1 MGVVVTVADYGGVP
15 VLTWL
20 EVRGFRAF
28 GTETRRLDFD
38 APLSVVHGGNSVG
51 KSSLAEALEF
61 LLTGRSSRRDLLG
74 GAKAEYHESLRN
86 AHLPAGDQDVW
97 VAAGVRSSDGRVH
110 NVRRELLCDFS
121 QGTECAS
128 RLLVDG
134 VEQADLAAFALA
146 PAEGSALGAPVLLQ
160 HTLRHVLSTQ
170 PKDRVAY
177 FKSLLSLTDLDA
189 LRDRVTQAR
198 RRLANQSPT
207 PAGKAFGA
215 LASTPFRDLAHLLRM
230 TLPTEEGAA
239 ERMVREAL
247 LTAGT
252 QALGQRPEDL
262 DGLIS
267 GLQLSVEHQREAVF
281 PLSAFTAVQ
290 APADAA
296 PVDLSGYAAALAEAD
311 RTAATLAPI
320 FSAVLAVP
328 GLGQADVP
336 VDCPVCGTPSAL
348 TPERLTALRDE
359 LRRGAAAQ
367 KAAQDATGNLRAG
380 MEAAA
385 RISSEA
391 RKAVPAAASWS
402 AQQIQLARQQMVDLG
417 LDESLLS
424 TASAAARRVGTAA
437 LTVIQ
442 ATQALEA
449 ALRSDLQH
457 VELRADVDAR
467 ARDLALQTLHDAL
480 AGLRGVRQDSDAAA
494 SALRAAVEPIVST
507 RTASAGLVELLEAAQ
522 HAHALVPELHRAA
535 ARALADVRLVNA
547 EKALAAAAVS
557 VLDSRFE
564 QMSDSITRWWLTI
577 RPEELVAFA
586 GVQRRAAGAN
596 FVNLMASLRTDV
608 TAAPVE
614 RHALGIFSDSQL
626 NALGLSTFL
635 ARTELLRT
643 PLVVLDDPIP
653 GSDGDH
659 RLTFVQNTLE
669 GLLESGTQVV
679 LTTYDNKLAEWAAAQ
694 HVGRDCRTFE
704 LTLGD
709 QVAGTEATQTS
720 DVFDQ
725 LMLEAE
731 ESLNAPTAK
740 GRRSACNTYRSAAE
754 RLAKQIIAT
763 GRTAAGVPTSVS
775 DVEREAKVLGD
786 LVPLVRGFALNNAEK
801 GYWGTFAKVLNPGS
815 HDDQVPS
822 TPELKQVRGNL
833 RRLAKDHRA
842 HWSQGLVR

>member
-1 MGVVVTVADYGGVP
+1 MGVGVTVANAGGLP
-15 VLTWL
+15 VLVWL
-20 EVRGFRAF
+20 DVRGFRAF

-61 LLTGRSSRRDLLG
+61 LITGRSSRRDLLG

-86 AHLPAGDQDVW
+86 AHLPIGDQDVW
-97 VAAGVRSSDGRVH
+97 VAAGVRGSDGQLH
-110 NVRRELLCDFS
+110 EVRRELVCDFG

-134 VEQADLAAFALA
+134 VEQRNLAAFALA

-198 RRLANQSPT
+198 RRLASQSPT
-207 PAGKAFGA
+207 LVGKAFAA
-215 LASTPFRDLAHLLRM
+215 LDSTPFRDVADLLRM
-230 TLPTEEGAA
+230 TLPTEGDAA
-239 ERMVREAL
+239 QQMVCEAL

-252 QALGQRPEDL
+252 EALGHRPNDL

-267 GLQLSVEHQREAVF
+267 SLQASFERQREAVF
-281 PLSAFTAVQ
+281 PLLAFTAAQ
-290 APADAA
+290 PPADSA
-296 PVDLSGYAAALAEAD
+296 PVDLTGYTAALAEAD
-311 RTAATLAPI
+311 RQAATLAPI

-328 GLGQADVP
+328 ALGHADVP

-348 TPERLTALRDE
+348 TPERLAALRDE

-367 KAAQDATGNLRAG
+367 KAAQDAVGSLRAG
-380 MEAAA
+380 VEAAA
-385 RISSEA
+385 RIRSEA
-391 RKAVPAAASWS
+391 RTAVPAAASWT
-402 AQQIQLARQQMVDLG
+402 AQQVQLARQQMVDLG
-417 LDESLLS
+417 LDEALLS
-424 TASAAARRVGTAA
+424 TAGGAARRVGTAA
-437 LTVIQ
+437 TTVTE

-467 ARDLALQTLHDAL
+467 DRDVALRTLDDAL
-480 AGLRGVRQDSDAAA
+480 AGLRGARQDSDAAA
-494 SALRAAVEPIVST
+494 SALRATVEPVVST
-507 RTASAGLVELLEAAQ
+507 RTASAGLVELLEAAR
-522 HAHALVPELHRAA
+522 HADALVAELRRAA
-535 ARALADVRLVNA
+535 ARARADTRLANA
-547 EKALAAAAVS
+547 EKALAAAALA

-586 GVQRRAAGAN
+586 GVQRRAAGTT
-596 FVNLMASLRTDV
+596 FVNLMASLRTDAA
-608 TAAPVE
+608 AAPVE

-679 LTTYDNKLAEWAAAQ
+679 LTTHDSKLAEWAAAQ
-694 HVGRDCRTFE
+694 HIGRDCRTFE

-731 ESLNAPTAK
+731 DSLNAPTAK

-754 RLAKQIIAT
+754 RLAKQVIAT
-763 GRTAAGVPTSVS
+763 GRTAAGVPMSVS

-786 LVPLVRGFALNNAEK
+786 LVPLVRGFALNSTEK

-822 TPELKQVRGNL
+822 TPELRQVRGNL

-842 HWSQGLVR
+842 HWPQGLVR